1 MTRIT
6 ARRDMRPLQLT
17 SAANVKT
24 DYSFREKNLSATLI
38 WIAKTQLSAAMP
50 TT

>member
-1 MTRIT
+1 
-6 ARRDMRPLQLT
+6 MRPLQLT
-17 SAANVKT
+17 LATNVKT

-50 TT
+50 TA

>member
-1 MTRIT
+1 
-6 ARRDMRPLQLT
+6 MRPLQLT
-17 SAANVKT
+17 LAASVKT

-50 TT
+50 NT